1 MTVNPP
7 DSLPFWP
14 SGFVMITSCSPAD
27 VLLAMLMLA
36 TICVV
41 VLKLYEL
48 TVIPVPLK
56 DRVAFGSMLLPF
68 TVKLGMV
75 WPWVPEMGATEMI
88 DGGFAMLGGGS
99 VPCQLCPPF
108 VLLKTPAPEVAA

>member
-1 MTVNPP
+1 MIP
-7 DSLPFWP
+7 D
-14 SGFVMITSCSPAD
+14 
-27 VLLAMLMLA
+27 
-36 TICVV
+36 
-41 VLKLYEL
+41 
-48 TVIPVPLK
+48 PLK
-56 DRVAFGSMLLPF
+56 DSTEASGWKLLPLTMKF
-68 TVKLGMV
+68 VMV